1 MVCRE
6 ETVMMKNEFRRE
18 LCGHE
23 RKRTFDG
30 AAAQGCLAYVLP
42 AMAAMVLDGIQG
54 IVDGLFLGNF
64 VGADAMASVNIANP
78 YFQVI
83 IGGSMII
90 CTGTMSAVEEPWGQ
104 EMENGQRIFII
115 PLCWYCWGSHWRFL
129 WPEFW
134 GRPLWPVF
142 WERTKFCRRDPNSI
156 SIPWL
161 FLLR

>member
-1 MVCRE
+1 
-6 ETVMMKNEFRRE
+6 MKENGLLMEPLPRLFWR
-18 LCGHE
+18 
-23 RKRTFDG
+23 
-30 AAAQGCLAYVLP
+30 YVLP

-90 CTGTMSAVEEPWGQ
+90 CTGTMSAVGRALGAGDG
-104 EMENGQRIFII
+104 NGQRTFII

-142 WERTKFCRRDPNSI
+142 WELTKFCWRDPNSI